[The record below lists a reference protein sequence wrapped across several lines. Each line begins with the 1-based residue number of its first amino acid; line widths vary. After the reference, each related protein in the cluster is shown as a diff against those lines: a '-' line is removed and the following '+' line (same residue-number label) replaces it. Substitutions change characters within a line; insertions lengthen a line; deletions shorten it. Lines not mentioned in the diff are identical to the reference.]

1 MLLEPTPRRHPP
13 VRSCERGAEGSCFD
27 LPGAAHS
34 VFPRRMKLLPV
45 LALTAALALKGF
57 AADEE
62 FKPIADAMK
71 FAHKAPKGTPK
82 VSDKIID
89 GTVSDEDLKNTL
101 ELYKA
106 MADTKPPKGDAAAF
120 KDKVAKLIAATENVA
135 AKKEGAG
142 PAYKEVVNCKACHS
156 DHKAD

>member
-1 MLLEPTPRRHPP
+1 
-13 VRSCERGAEGSCFD
+13 
-27 LPGAAHS
+27 
-34 VFPRRMKLLPV
+34 MKILPV
-45 LALTAALALKGF
+45 FALTVVLAAKAF
-57 AADEE
+57 AVDEE
-62 FKPIADAMK
+62 FKPIEDAMK

-89 GTVSDEDLKNTL
+89 GTVSDEDLKKTL
-101 ELYKA
+101 ELYKT

-120 KDKVAKLIAATENVA
+120 KDKVAKLISATENVV

>member
-1 MLLEPTPRRHPP
+1 
-13 VRSCERGAEGSCFD
+13 
-27 LPGAAHS
+27 
-34 VFPRRMKLLPV
+34 MKTFSLFRLPV
-45 LALTAALALKGF
+45 LTLTVALAVTAF

-62 FKPIADAMK
+62 FKPIEDAMK

-89 GTVSDEDLKNTL
+89 GTASEVDLKKTL
-101 ELYKA
+101 DLYKE

-120 KDKVAKLIAATENVA
+120 KDKVAKLILATEDVA

-142 PAYKEVVNCKACHS
+142 AAYKEAVNCKACHS

>member
-1 MLLEPTPRRHPP
+1 MNASREI
-13 VRSCERGAEGSCFD
+13 S
-27 LPGAAHS
+27 LPGLAKS
-34 VFPRRMKLLPV
+34 VLSPRMKLLPV
-45 LALTAALALKGF
+45 LGLTAALALKAF

-62 FKPIADAMK
+62 FKPIEDAMK

-89 GTVSDEDLKNTL
+89 GTVSDEDLKKTL

-106 MADTKPPKGDAAAF
+106 MADTKPPRGDAAAF
-120 KDKVAKLIAATENVA
+120 KDKVAKLIVATESVA

-142 PAYKEVVNCKACHS
+142 AAYKEVVNCKACHS

>member
-1 MLLEPTPRRHPP
+1 
-13 VRSCERGAEGSCFD
+13 
-27 LPGAAHS
+27 
-34 VFPRRMKLLPV
+34 MKLLPV
-45 LALTAALALKGF
+45 LALTAALALKAF

-62 FKPIADAMK
+62 FKPIEDAMK

-89 GTVSDEDLKNTL
+89 GTVSDDDLKKTV

-106 MADTKPPKGDAAAF
+106 MADTKPPKGEAVAF
-120 KDKVAKLIAATENVA
+120 KEKVAKLITATENVV
-135 AKKEGAG
+135 AKKDGAG
-142 PAYKEVVNCKACHS
+142 AAYKQAANCKACHS